1 MAQGQDRIAR
11 GLLELE
17 PTAIIE
23 LFLLYFN
30 TVDKPD
36 AFIAFH
42 GGSVY
47 NQGIV
52 WQGIEYLPIPVETD
66 GFEVNANGQL
76 ARPKMR
82 ISNKDYFATDL
93 LLNNDD
99 LQFAK
104 VIRKRTFVKYLDNVN
119 FDGGNPWGE
128 ADASAEIS
136 NDTFVVGQKTAEN
149 KVFIELELT
158 SPLDLENFEV
168 NNRLIMSR
176 YCSWHYRGNGCNYNG
191 IPLATEEGESLIVGD
206 PVDWFANQAL
216 KEWNAQGIYNSGDA
230 VYLENKKITIANI
243 SNSSQTEFAKIWY
256 VCQSGHS
263 SSSLTIPD
271 KNQSLWKRDGCNK
284 KLDGCQLRFGKG
296 TLEFGTKTV
305 QRTANFVDFSTR
317 TYFSRLNNIALE
329 LIATYSPDGI
339 SASSAAQGSNVRSLV
354 DQITGSSITS
364 PVWTTAGTA
373 KTDAMVYLEWPT
385 SRNINRIDIY
395 DNADTQ
401 SNFNNAY
408 IRLFDASNA
417 VVRSGTLT
425 VPTNGTR
432 ASTGFANTLVK
443 KIIISGSGVLGKNP
457 PSLSEVA
464 VFETNPPHLV
474 YRDQESVH
482 LHRNDF
488 FQIATWIEFQ
498 NRTPYP
504 NELYSIFHN
513 VSGGC
518 RYSGINLYAS
528 GKNLF
533 LDFATRTTGASAQ
546 QNNRTLTIPWDN
558 DQMRPLHL
566 ICSGGV
572 ATGPSPSAA
581 TAGYIELS
589 DGASRT
595 GRYILSGA
603 VGEYFRFKNPNY
615 QSGIVANQDR
625 LKFALNDWQCPT
637 GNEFVANPPRES
649 NLYITSN
656 IKFIS
661 PIKFGPT
668 AFWTGA
674 NGADVRIKEASQS
687 VFKDYADFTG
697 RSANTTDLLGW
708 WEMATGIET
717 VEISAQNNSAK
728 KLIISGDSPSAF
740 NTSSVGSVLVTEIL
754 NKGKQSIDLPFGGF
768 PGTEKYG

>member
-52 WQGIEYLPIPVETD
+52 WQGVEYLPIPVETD

-93 LLNNDD
+93 LINNDD

-104 VIRKRTFVKYLDNVN
+104 VIRKRTFVKYLDDVN

-128 ADASAEIS
+128 ADASAELS
-136 NDTFVVGQKTAEN
+136 NDTFVIGQKTAEN

-191 IPLATEEGESLIVGD
+191 IPLSTEEGESLIVGD

-216 KEWNAQGIYNSGDA
+216 KEWSVQKYYSSGDA
-230 VYLENKKITIANI
+230 AYLENKKITIANR
-243 SNSSQTEFAKIWY
+243 SDSSQSEFAKIWY
-256 VCQSGHS
+256 VCQANHSG
-263 SSSLTIPD
+263 SSLTIPD

-284 KLDGCQLRFGKG
+284 KLDGCKLRFGKG
-296 TLEFGTKTV
+296 SLEFGAKTV
-305 QRTANFVDFSTR
+305 QRTANFVDFT
-317 TYFSRLNNIALE
+317 SRNGSLRYNNIAPN
-329 LIATYSPDGI
+329 ASVSG
-339 SASSAAQGSNVRSLV
+339 SSANPGNEASKTV
-354 DQITGSSITS
+354 DLITTGA
-364 PVWTTAGTA
+364 WQTTGTA
-373 KTDAMVYLEWPT
+373 RTGAMLGLEWSTP
-385 SRNINRIDIY
+385 RNINRIDLY
-395 DNADTQ
+395 DPVSTY
-401 SNFNNAY
+401 NFDNAY

-417 VVRSGTLT
+417 VIRSGTFA
-425 VPTNGTR
+425 VQTNGARST
-432 ASTGFANTLVK
+432 TGFANTLVK
-443 KIIISGSGVLGKNP
+443 KIIISGSGVTTI

-474 YRDQESVH
+474 YNDLETLR
-482 LHRNDF
+482 LHRNNF
-488 FQIATWIEFQ
+488 FQISTWIGFSGR
-498 NRTPYP
+498 NSYP
-504 NELYSIFHN
+504 NELYSVFHN

-528 GKNLF
+528 GKTLS
-533 LDFATRTTGASAQ
+533 LDFATRTTGAGALTREI
-546 QNNRTLTIPWDN
+546 NRTLTIPWNN
-558 DQMRPLHL
+558 DQMCPLHL
-566 ICSGGV
+566 ICSGGN
-572 ATGPSPSAA
+572 ATGISPTGT

-589 DGASRT
+589 DGTLHT

-603 VGEYFRFKNPNY
+603 VGEYFRFKNIDY
-615 QSGIVANQDR
+615 QSGIVDNQYR
-625 LKFALNDWQCPT
+625 LKFGLNDWQFPT
-637 GNEFVANPPRES
+637 GSQFTPNPLGAANQ
-649 NLYITSN
+649 ITAN
-656 IKFIS
+656 MKLIS

-668 AFWTGA
+668 VFWTGA
-674 NGADVRIKEASQS
+674 NGVDVRIKEASQS
-687 VFKDYADFTG
+687 VFKDYPDFTG
-697 RSANTTDLLGW
+697 RSANTTGLLGW
-708 WEMATGIET
+708 WEMAINDGTTG
-717 VEISAQNNSAK
+717 ISAQNNSAK
-728 KLIISGDSPSAF
+728 KLIISGDSPSTF
-740 NTSSVGSVLVTEIL
+740 NTSSIGGVLVTEIL
-754 NKGKQSIDLPFGGF
+754 NRGKQSIDLPFGGF

>member
-1 MAQGQDRIAR
+1 MAQGQDRIAS

-23 LFLLYFN
+23 LFILYFN
-30 TVDKPD
+30 TIDNPN

-104 VIRKRTFVKYLDNVN
+104 IIRKRTFVKYLDNVN

-191 IPLATEEGESLIVGD
+191 IPLATEEGGSLIVGD
-206 PVDWFANQAL
+206 PVDWFTNQAR
-216 KEWNAQGIYNSGDA
+216 KEWSAQNYYYSGDA
-230 VYLENKKITIANI
+230 AYLENKKITIANR

-256 VCQSGHS
+256 VCQANHNS
-263 SSSLTIPD
+263 SRSTIPD
-271 KNQSLWKRDGCNK
+271 KNPSLWTRDGCNK
-284 KLDGCQLRFGKG
+284 KLDGCQLRFGRG
-296 TLEFGTKTV
+296 SIQFNARNV
-305 QRTANFVDFSTR
+305 QRTANFVDFS
-317 TYFSRLNNIALE
+317 SRVGNLRYNNIASN
-329 LIATYSPDGI
+329 ATGVS
-339 SASSAAQGSNVRSLV
+339 
-354 DQITGSSITS
+354 GSSESPGYEASKAVDLSTATS
-364 PVWTTAGTA
+364 WRVTGAPAVA
-373 KTDAMVYLEWPT
+373 KIGAMLTLEW
-385 SRNINRIDIY
+385 SNARNINRIDLY
-395 DNADTQ
+395 DPVDAY
-401 SNFNNAY
+401 NFDHAY
-408 IRLFDASNA
+408 IRLFNDAGA
-417 VVRSGTLT
+417 VVRSGTLA
-425 VPTNGTR
+425 VPMTAGSR
-432 ASTGFANTLVK
+432 ATTGFASLSVK
-443 KIIISGSGVLGKNP
+443 KIIISGSGVTTV

-474 YRDQESVH
+474 YNDQETLH
-482 LHRNDF
+482 LHRNNF
-488 FQIATWIEFQ
+488 FQISTWIGFTG
-498 NRTPYP
+498 RDSYP
-504 NELYSIFHN
+504 NELYSVFNNI
-513 VSGGC
+513 SGNC
-518 RYSGINLYAS
+518 RYSGVNLYAS

-546 QNNRTLTIPWDN
+546 ENNRTLTIPWSSDE
-558 DQMRPLHL
+558 MRPLHL

-572 ATGPSPSAA
+572 ATGPTPTSA

-589 DGASRT
+589 DGASNT
-595 GRYILSGA
+595 GRYILSGS
-603 VGEYFRFKNPNY
+603 VGEYFRFKNPDY
-615 QSGIVANQDR
+615 QSGIVGNQYR
-625 LKFALNDWQCPT
+625 FKFGINDWQFPT
-637 GNEFVANPPRES
+637 GSEFVPNTLGATNQ
-649 NLYITSN
+649 ITSN
-656 IKFIS
+656 MKLIS

-668 AFWTGA
+668 VFWTGA
-674 NGADVRIKEASQS
+674 NGIDVRITEASQS
-687 VFKDYADFTG
+687 VFKDYPDFTG
-697 RSANTTDLLGW
+697 RSANTTGLLGW
-708 WEMATGIET
+708 WEMATGIGT

-728 KLIISGDSPSAF
+728 KLIISGDPSSAF
-740 NTSSVGSVLVTEIL
+740 NTSSVGSVSLTEIL
-754 NKGKQSIDLPFGGF
+754 NRGKQSVDLPFGGF
-768 PGTEKYG
+768 PGTERYG

>member
-104 VIRKRTFVKYLDNVN
+104 VIRKRTFIKYLDDVN

-128 ADASAEIS
+128 ADASAELS
-136 NDTFVVGQKTAEN
+136 NDTFVIGQKTAEN

-191 IPLATEEGESLIVGD
+191 IPLATEEGDSLIVGN
-206 PVDWFANQAL
+206 PVDWFTNQAL
-216 KEWNAQGIYNSGDA
+216 KEWSADIGKTYVSGDA
-230 VYLENKKITIANI
+230 AYLENKKITIANT
-243 SNSSQTEFAKIWY
+243 SNSSQSEFAKIWY
-256 VCQSGHS
+256 VCQSGHN

-271 KNQSLWKRDGCNK
+271 KNPSLWTRDGCNK

-296 TLEFGTKTV
+296 SLEFGAKTV
-305 QRTANFVDFSTR
+305 QRTANFVDFT
-317 TYFSRLNNIALE
+317 SRVGNLRYNNIASN
-329 LIATYSPDGI
+329 ATGVS
-339 SASSAAQGSNVRSLV
+339 
-354 DQITGSSITS
+354 GSSEYPGNEAYKAVDLSTATS
-364 PVWTTAGTA
+364 WRVAGGVSA
-373 KTDAMVYLEWPT
+373 VARIGAMLTLEW
-385 SRNINRIDIY
+385 SNARNINRIDLY
-395 DNADTQ
+395 DNP
-401 SNFNNAY
+401 NPNLHFNNAY
-408 IRLFDASNA
+408 IRLFNDAGA
-417 VVRSGTLT
+417 VVRSGTLLNI
-425 VPTNGTR
+425 PTNGAR
-432 ASTGFANTLVK
+432 ATTGFANQSIK
-443 KIIISGSGVLGKNP
+443 KIIISGSGISAGDF

-464 VFETNPPHLV
+464 VFETSPPHLV
-474 YRDQESVH
+474 YNDLETLP
-482 LHRNDF
+482 LHRNGF
-488 FQIATWIEFQ
+488 FQIATWIGFTG
-498 NRTPYP
+498 RGPYP
-504 NELYSIFHN
+504 NELYSVFNNI
-513 VSGGC
+513 SGNC
-518 RYSGINLYAS
+518 RYSGVNLYAS
-528 GKNLF
+528 GKTLS

-546 QNNRTLTIPWDN
+546 EINRTLTIPWDN

-572 ATGPSPSAA
+572 ATGPSPTTV
-581 TAGYIELS
+581 TAGYMELN
-589 DGASRT
+589 DGTSHT
-595 GRYILSGA
+595 SRYILSGS
-603 VGEYFRFKNPNY
+603 VGEYFRFKNPDY
-615 QSGIVANQDR
+615 QSGIVGNQYR
-625 LKFALNDWQCPT
+625 FKFGINDWQFPT
-637 GNEFVANPPRES
+637 GSQFTPNPLGATNQITANMK
-649 NLYITSN
+649 L
-656 IKFIS
+656 IS

-668 AFWTGA
+668 VFWTGA
-674 NGADVRIKEASQS
+674 NGVDVRIKEASQS
-687 VFKDYADFTG
+687 VFKDYPDFTG
-697 RSANTTDLLGW
+697 RSANTAGLLGW
-708 WEMATGIET
+708 WEMAINDGTTG
-717 VEISAQNNSAK
+717 ISAQNNSAK
-728 KLIISGDSPSAF
+728 KLIISGDSPSTF
-740 NTSSVGSVLVTEIL
+740 NTSSIGGVLVTEIL
-754 NKGKQSIDLPFGGF
+754 NRGKQSIDLPFGGF

>member
-1 MAQGQDRIAR
+1 MAQGQNRIAS

-23 LFLLYFN
+23 LFILYFN
-30 TVDKPD
+30 TVDNPN

-93 LLNNDD
+93 LLNNED

-104 VIRKRTFVKYLDNVN
+104 IVRKRTFVKYLDNVN

-128 ADASAEIS
+128 ADASAELS

-191 IPLATEEGESLIVGD
+191 IPLTTEEGESLIVKD
-206 PVDWFANQAL
+206 PIDWFVSQAQ
-216 KEWNAQGIYNSGDA
+216 KEWNAQRYYYSGDA
-230 VYLENKKITIANI
+230 AYLENKKITITNT

-256 VCQSGHS
+256 VCQANHS
-263 SSSLTIPD
+263 SSISTIPD

-284 KLDGCQLRFGKG
+284 KLDGCRLRFGEG
-296 TLEFGTKTV
+296 SIEFNTQPI
-305 QRTANFVDFSTR
+305 QRTAYFVDFT
-317 TYFSRLNNIALE
+317 SRSGNLSYNNIARN
-329 LIATYSPDGI
+329 ASI
-339 SASSAAQGSNVRSLV
+339 S
-354 DQITGSSITS
+354 GSSQIVGSEAIKAVDLKTNTHWQ
-364 PVWTTAGTA
+364 VTGTA
-373 KTDAMVYLEWPT
+373 PTGAMLGLEWDSP
-385 SRNINRIDIY
+385 RNINRIDLY
-395 DNADTQ
+395 DNTGT
-401 SNFNNAY
+401 NLHFNNAY
-408 IRLFDASNA
+408 IRLFNDAGA
-417 VVRSGTLT
+417 VIRSGTLS

-432 ASTGFANTLVK
+432 ATTGFANQSVK
-443 KIIISGSGVLGKNP
+443 KIIISGSGLTAV

-474 YRDQESVH
+474 YNDTETLP

-488 FQIATWIEFQ
+488 FQISTWIGFSGHL
-498 NRTPYP
+498 TYP
-504 NELYSIFHN
+504 HGVYSVFNNI
-513 VSGGC
+513 SGNC
-518 RYSGINLYAS
+518 RYSGINLYIN
-528 GKNLF
+528 GGYLYLNY
-533 LDFATRTTGASAQ
+533 ATRNTGTTPLPKETNQ
-546 QNNRTLTIPWDN
+546 TLSIPWDKTKLA
-558 DQMRPLHL
+558 PLHI
-566 ICSGGV
+566 ICSGGN
-572 ATGPSPSAA
+572 ATGITPNAIS
-581 TAGYIELS
+581 AGYIELS
-589 DGASRT
+589 DGADNTALYVLNQSNN
-595 GRYILSGA
+595 
-603 VGEYFRFKNPNY
+603 GEYFRFKNSAY
-615 QSGIVANQDR
+615 QSGIVGNQYR
-625 LKFALNDWQCPT
+625 FKFGINDWQFPT
-637 GNEFVANPPRES
+637 GSEFAPSPFATQNM
-649 NLYITSN
+649 ITGN
-656 IKFIS
+656 MKLIS

-674 NGADVRIKEASQS
+674 NGVDVRIKEASQN
-687 VFKDYADFTG
+687 VFKDYQDFTG

-708 WEMATGIET
+708 WEMAINDGASGI
-717 VEISAQNNSAK
+717 SGMNNSSR
-728 KLIISGDSPSAF
+728 KLIISGDSPSTF
-740 NTSSVGSVLVTEIL
+740 NTSSVGLVSIAEIV
-754 NKGKQSIDLPFGGF
+754 NRNKQSVDLPFGGF

>member
-1 MAQGQDRIAR
+1 MAQGQNRIAS

-30 TVDKPD
+30 TIDNPN

-52 WQGIEYLPIPVETD
+52 WQGVEYLPIPVETD

-82 ISNKDYFATDL
+82 MSNKDYFATDL

-104 VIRKRTFVKYLDNVN
+104 IIRKRTFVKYLDDVN

-128 ADASAEIS
+128 ADASAELS

-191 IPLATEEGESLIVGD
+191 IPLATEEGASLIVKD
-206 PVDWFANQAL
+206 PTDWFTNQAL
-216 KEWNAQGIYNSGDA
+216 KEWNAQGIYVSGDA
-230 VYLENKKITIANI
+230 AYLENKKITIANT
-243 SNSSQTEFAKIWY
+243 SNSSQSEFAKIWY
-256 VCQSGHS
+256 VCQADHSGS
-263 SSSLTIPD
+263 RSTIPD
-271 KNQSLWKRDGCNK
+271 KNPSLWTRDGCNK
-284 KLDGCQLRFGKG
+284 KLDGCQLRFGRG
-296 TLEFGTKTV
+296 SIEFNERTV
-305 QRTANFVDFSTR
+305 ERTANFVDFSSR
-317 TYFSRLNNIALE
+317 ASFSKTNDIAYE
-329 LIATYSPDGI
+329 IAYRSAI
-339 SASSAAQGSNVRSLV
+339 S
-354 DQITGSSITS
+354 GSSEAAGYPAYNVADQFIGANAI
-364 PVWTTAGTA
+364 PWKTTGTA
-373 KTDAMVYLEWPT
+373 KTGAMVGLEWPT
-385 SRNINRIDIY
+385 PRNINRIDIY
-395 DNADTQ
+395 DNSDTQ
-401 SNFNNAY
+401 SNFNSGY
-408 IRLFDASNA
+408 IRLFDINNT
-417 VVRSGTLT
+417 VIGSGTLA
-425 VPTNGTR
+425 VGTAGQR
-432 ASTGFANTLVK
+432 STTGFANTLVK
-443 KIIISGSGVLGKNP
+443 KIIISGSGVLGTGP

-464 VFETNPPHLV
+464 VFETNSPHLV
-474 YRDQESVH
+474 YNDQEALA
-482 LHRNDF
+482 LHGNDF
-488 FQIATWIEFQ
+488 FQISTWIEFT
-498 NRTPYP
+498 NRDSH
-504 NELYSIFHN
+504 LSKIYSVFNNI
-513 VSGGC
+513 SGGC

-528 GKNLF
+528 GQNLL

-546 QNNRTLTIPWDN
+546 QNNRTLSIPWSN

-572 ATGPSPSAA
+572 ATGPSPATA

-589 DGASRT
+589 DGSSNT
-595 GRYILSGA
+595 GRYILSGS

-615 QSGIVANQDR
+615 QNGIVGNQYR
-625 LKFALNDWQCPT
+625 FKFGINDWQFPT
-637 GNEFVANPPRES
+637 GNEFTPNPPPESIS
-649 NLYITSN
+649 NLTSN
-656 IKFIS
+656 IKIIS

-674 NGADVRIKEASQS
+674 NGVDVRIKEASQS
-687 VFKDYADFTG
+687 VFKDYPDFTG

-708 WEMATGIET
+708 WEMQTNNE
-717 VEISAQNNSAK
+717 VISGMNNSSK
-728 KLIISGDSPSAF
+728 QLIISGDSPLTLQS
-740 NTSSVGSVLVTEIL
+740 SSVGNVLVAEII
-754 NKGKQSIDLPFGGF
+754 NGGKQSIDLPFGGF

>member
-1 MAQGQDRIAR
+1 MAQGQNRIAS

-52 WQGIEYLPIPVETD
+52 WQGVEYLPIPVETD

-76 ARPKMR
+76 SRPKMR

-104 VIRKRTFVKYLDNVN
+104 VIRKRTFVKYLDDVN

-128 ADASAEIS
+128 ADASAELS

-206 PVDWFANQAL
+206 PIDWFTNQAL
-216 KEWNAQGIYNSGDA
+216 KEWSAQRYYSSGDA
-230 VYLENKKITIANI
+230 AYLENKKITIANP
-243 SNSSQTEFAKIWY
+243 SNSSQSEFAKIWY
-256 VCQSGHS
+256 VCQANHSG
-263 SSSLTIPD
+263 SSLTIPD

-296 TLEFGTKTV
+296 SLQFGEKAV
-305 QRTANFVDFSTR
+305 QRTANFVDFTSR
-317 TYFSRLNNIALE
+317 TGNLRYNNIAAN
-329 LIATYSPDGI
+329 ATLS
-339 SASSAAQGSNVRSLV
+339 
-354 DQITGSSITS
+354 GSSETPEFPAQNAVDLRIDTR
-364 PVWTTAGTA
+364 WLTAGNA
-373 KTDAMVYLEWPT
+373 KTGAMLGLEWPT
-385 SRNINRIDIY
+385 SRNINRIDLY
-395 DNADTQ
+395 DPVLFFH
-401 SNFNNAY
+401 NFNNAY
-408 IRLFDASNA
+408 IRLFNEAGEVIS
-417 VVRSGTLT
+417 SGTLA
-425 VPTNGTR
+425 VPTDGTR
-432 ASTGFANTLVK
+432 ATTGFANQLIK
-443 KIIISGSGVLGKNP
+443 KIIISGSGVTTV

-474 YRDQESVH
+474 YNDLETTA
-482 LHRNDF
+482 LHRNNF
-488 FQIATWIEFQ
+488 FQISTWIGFSGRNSQ
-498 NRTPYP
+498 P
-504 NELYSIFHN
+504 NELYSVFNNI
-513 VSGGC
+513 SGGC

-528 GKNLF
+528 GKNLL

-546 QNNRTLTIPWDN
+546 QNNRTLSIPWNN
-558 DQMRPLHL
+558 DELRPLHL
-566 ICSGGV
+566 ICSGGN
-572 ATGPSPSAA
+572 ATGTSPDA
-581 TAGYIELS
+581 TSAGYIELN
-589 DGASRT
+589 DGASHT
-595 GRYILSGA
+595 GVYILSGS
-603 VGEYFRFKNPNY
+603 VGEYFRFKNPDY
-615 QSGIVANQDR
+615 QSGIVSNQYR
-625 LKFALNDWQCPT
+625 FKFGINDWQFPT
-637 GNEFVANPPRES
+637 GSEF
-649 NLYITSN
+649 TSN
-656 IKFIS
+656 PLGATNQITANMKLIS

-674 NGADVRIKEASQS
+674 NGVDVRIKEASQS
-687 VFKDYADFTG
+687 VFKDYSDFIG
-697 RSANTTDLLGW
+697 RSANTTDLLAW
-708 WEMATGIET
+708 WEMAINDGTTG
-717 VEISAQNNSAK
+717 VSAMNNSSK
-728 KLIISGDSPSAF
+728 KLIISGDSSSTF
-740 NTSSVGSVLVTEIL
+740 QSSSVGNVLIAEIV
-754 NKGKQSIDLPFGGF
+754 NRAKQSIDLPFGGF

>member
-1 MAQGQDRIAR
+1 MAQGQNRIAS

-30 TVDKPD
+30 TVDNPN

-76 ARPKMR
+76 SRPKMR

-104 VIRKRTFVKYLDNVN
+104 VIRKRTFVKYLDDVN

-128 ADASAEIS
+128 ADASAELS

-206 PVDWFANQAL
+206 PIDWFTNQAL
-216 KEWNAQGIYNSGDA
+216 KEWSAQRYYSSGDA
-230 VYLENKKITIANI
+230 AYLENKKITIANL
-243 SNSSQTEFAKIWY
+243 SNSSQSEFAKIWY
-256 VCQSGHS
+256 VCQANHSG
-263 SSSLTIPD
+263 SSLTIPD

-296 TLEFGTKTV
+296 SLEFGEKTV
-305 QRTANFVDFSTR
+305 QRTANFVDFTSR
-317 TYFSRLNNIALE
+317 ASFSKTNDIAYE
-329 LIATYSPDGI
+329 IAYRSAISGSSESAGSSVYSVADQFIGAG
-339 SASSAAQGSNVRSLV
+339 ASS
-354 DQITGSSITS
+354 
-364 PVWTTAGTA
+364 WKTTGTA
-373 KTDAMVYLEWPT
+373 KTGAMVGLEWPT
-385 SRNINRIDIY
+385 PRNINRIDIY
-395 DNADTQ
+395 DNIDAQ

-408 IRLFDASNA
+408 IRLFDINNT
-417 VVRSGTLT
+417 VIRSGTLA
-425 VPTNGTR
+425 VGTAGQR
-432 ASTGFANTLVK
+432 STTGFASILVK
-443 KIIISGSGVLGKNP
+443 KIIISGSGVAGTGP

-464 VFETNPPHLV
+464 VFETNSPHLV
-474 YRDQESVH
+474 YNDQEALA
-482 LHRNDF
+482 LHRNNF
-488 FQIATWIEFQ
+488 FQISTWIGFT
-498 NRTPYP
+498 NRDSH
-504 NELYSIFHN
+504 LSKIYSVFNNI
-513 VSGGC
+513 SGNC

-528 GKNLF
+528 GQNLL
-533 LDFATRTTGASAQ
+533 LDFSTRTTGASAQ
-546 QNNRTLTIPWDN
+546 QNNRTLTIPWSN
-558 DQMRPLHL
+558 DQLRPLHL

-572 ATGPSPSAA
+572 ATGISPTAA
-581 TAGYIELS
+581 SAGYIELS
-589 DGASRT
+589 DGASHT
-595 GRYILSGA
+595 GRYILSGS

-615 QSGIVANQDR
+615 QSGIVGNQYR
-625 LKFALNDWQCPT
+625 FKFGINDWQFPT
-637 GNEFVANPPRES
+637 GSEFTSNPLPESIS
-649 NLYITSN
+649 NLTSN
-656 IKFIS
+656 IKIIS

-668 AFWTGA
+668 VFWTGA
-674 NGADVRIKEASQS
+674 NGVDVRITEASQS
-687 VFKDYADFTG
+687 VFKDYPDFTG

-708 WEMATGIET
+708 WEMLINDGASGI
-717 VEISAQNNSAK
+717 SGMNNSSK
-728 KLIISGDSPSAF
+728 KLVISGDSPSTF
-740 NTSSVGSVLVTEIL
+740 QSSSVGSVLVTEII
-754 NKGKQSIDLPFGGF
+754 NRGKQSIDLPFGGF